1 MKAVNSQF
9 QTCLTPGSY
18 LTLDESMIKPFHRNL
33 KGKIKIIWKTRPI
46 GNKIK
51 NLSDAATNIVL
62 NMELYEGKGIMAH
75 KEHVKPFGVT
85 TATMI
90 RLAQPYHSTGRR
102 VIADSWFGS
111 VKSAV
116 ELLKNGLYTIM
127 LVKTAHEQFPGRL
140 LGQSTLEEGQG
151 VAYTATV
158 NDHKV
163 QVWQFRELKLKDFIS
178 TCYFSI
184 VGKPRKTK
192 HHGLVPRPGV
202 AEEYLIILH
211 LLMCIIIIAQEVLIW
226 RIFGTQRTLIDDNW
240 PVF

>member
-1 MKAVNSQF
+1 
-9 QTCLTPGSY
+9 
-18 LTLDESMIKPFHRNL
+18 MIKSFRRNL

-62 NMELYEGKGIMAH
+62 DMELYEGKGIMAH

-178 TCYFSI
+178 TCCFSI

-202 AEEYLIILH
+202 AEEYLNYSASIDVRNHYRTGSVDLENIWHTKNPHRRQLAGILGFCFANGY
-211 LLMCIIIIAQEVLIW
+211 LAMKYFSNPSL
-226 RIFGTQRTLIDDNW
+226 
-240 PVF
+240 